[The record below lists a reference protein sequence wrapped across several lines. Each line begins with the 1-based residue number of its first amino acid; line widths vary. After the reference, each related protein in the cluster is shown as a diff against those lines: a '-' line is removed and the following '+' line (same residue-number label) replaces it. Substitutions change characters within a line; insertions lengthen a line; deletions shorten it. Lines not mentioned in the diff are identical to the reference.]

1 MNPDDLILNEL
12 EGHLVLAN
20 GSQIPLD
27 SLLNILPNEDT
38 WTAPTANTAVFS
50 GAPASYSS
58 INNVSSIE
66 ERLSKVENL
75 LEQFIRIR
83 NIKVEF

>member
-1 MNPDDLILNEL
+1 MNPDDLNLNEL

-38 WTAPTANTAVFS
+38 WIAPPAFTTVPS
-50 GAPASYSS
+50 RAPDSYSS
-58 INNVSSIE
+58 INNISSIE

>member
-1 MNPDDLILNEL
+1 MNPDDLNLNEL
-12 EGHLVLAN
+12 EGHLILTN

-27 SLLNILPNEDT
+27 SLLNVLPNEDT
-38 WTAPTANTAVFS
+38 WTAPPAFTAVPS
-50 GAPASYSS
+50 GAPDSYSS
-58 INNVSSIE
+58 INNISSIE

>member
-1 MNPDDLILNEL
+1 MNPDDLNLNEL

-38 WTAPTANTAVFS
+38 WIAPSACTAVFS
-50 GAPASYSS
+50 GAPDSYSS
-58 INNVSSIE
+58 INNISSIE

>member
-1 MNPDDLILNEL
+1 MNPDDLNLNEL

-38 WTAPTANTAVFS
+38 WTAPSAFTTAPS
-50 GAPASYSS
+50 GAPDSYSS
-58 INNVSSIE
+58 INNISSIE